1 MPLSFPTSPAA
12 LDAIDASWMHQ
23 PIVYLLVAAICLMV
37 VLRFLKQAL
46 APIGALIQLRV
57 GDFSCVIER
66 TVSHRLIGACCCQ
79 RRGNPPRPADQRSRR
94 WRGGSIEIR

>member
-46 APIGALIQLRV
+46 APIGALIQAVAAAAVVAFAAVLALV
-57 GDFSCVIER
+57 LL
-66 TVSHRLIGACCCQ
+66 TVAAVTSVR
-79 RRGNPPRPADQRSRR
+79 
-94 WRGGSIEIR
+94 